1 MMKVFQKKAIPIIVR
16 HYQFICIVD
25 EKPYEVLFRAYSR
38 KYKTSFIEISF
49 DWKECYYINLYRPLI
64 KSILIEYCIKL
75 GWIYDKPKQIL
86 RIKDSRKIVQELS
99 LRDYDYK

>member
-1 MMKVFQKKAIPIIVR
+1 MKVFQKKQSQSLLDIVN
-16 HYQFICIVD
+16 
-25 EKPYEVLFRAYSR
+25 
-38 KYKTSFIEISF
+38 SFALLTRNLMRYCLELIQGSIKLLYIEISF

-75 GWIYDKPKQIL
+75 AWIYDKPKQIL

-99 LRDYDYK
+99 LRDNDYK